1 WSAGALVDDDDCEA
15 DGCVAAVVVALVF
28 FGLEPAAAP
37 IAPSASS
44 ATNAQH
50 AICAAFGQP
59 RNADHDLC
67 GHRREVEST
76 GPESG
81 PIPPF
86 IAPAPRT
93 LGRPSRRR
101 RLMSNRT

>member
-1 WSAGALVDDDDCEA
+1 MDDEDCNA
-15 DGCVAAVVVALVF
+15 DERVAAVVVALVF

-37 IAPSASS
+37 IEPTATSA
-44 ATNAQH
+44 ATTQH

-59 RNADHDLC
+59 RNVDHDFC

-81 PIPPF
+81 SIPPF
-86 IAPAPRT
+86 IAPAPRIWDA
-93 LGRPSRRR
+93 RVDAAA
-101 RLMSNRT
+101 